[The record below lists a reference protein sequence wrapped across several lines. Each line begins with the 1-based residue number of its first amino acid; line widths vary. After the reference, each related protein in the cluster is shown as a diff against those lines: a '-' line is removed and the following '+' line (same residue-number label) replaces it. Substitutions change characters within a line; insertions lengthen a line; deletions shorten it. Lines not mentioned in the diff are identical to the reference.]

1 MARGARGAATVPA
14 EHDAELNFI
23 ALLLEVGEKRV
34 QPLESFA
41 AFPDQGLLG
50 FSQLSPGAVDGDVVV
65 PSGEAEALLPFAH
78 ALPAPAGDGV
88 VVDAEFGIGHHA
100 LRVDAD
106 DVSKALAPAAGAD
119 GAVEGEEFGA
129 GFGERHAVPFEAVGE
144 SPSFLVAVRKPDF
157 ARAVP
162 FKKGRFDGIEN
173 AGIEITFIVGCGRD
187 QTVHDE
193 PPRIGIR
200 SDGIGDGMGLA

>member
-1 MARGARGAATVPA
+1 M
-14 EHDAELNFI
+14 
-23 ALLLEVGEKRV
+23 
-34 QPLESFA
+34 
-41 AFPDQGLLG
+41 
-50 FSQLSPGAVDGDVVV
+50 
-65 PSGEAEALLPFAH
+65 
-78 ALPAPAGDGV
+78 
-88 VVDAEFGIGHHA
+88 
-100 LRVDAD
+100 
-106 DVSKALAPAAGAD
+106 SKALAPAAGAD

-173 AGIEITFIVGCGRD
+173 AGIEIAFIVGCGRD

-200 SDGIGDGMGLA
+200 SDDIGDGMGLA